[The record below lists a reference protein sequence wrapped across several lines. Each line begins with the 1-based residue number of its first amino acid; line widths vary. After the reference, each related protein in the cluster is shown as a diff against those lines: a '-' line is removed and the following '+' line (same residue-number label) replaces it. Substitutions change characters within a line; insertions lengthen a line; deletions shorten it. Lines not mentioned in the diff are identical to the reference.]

1 MSIDTGGHQNIVKI
15 ELEIYFSD
23 LSSSNVLP
31 FECKFSN
38 AAPEGMS
45 LTKIGAGKYKALIN
59 LGDREPESVMSEFF
73 EKFAYSPS
81 EDLAGDFKVH
91 INIRNKNA
99 TNDWSYSK
107 ASEFDLSVTP
117 IAEVPVA
124 EIEALSDLNH
134 DGKADNHQKFYVNK
148 DVLLEFTVKAA
159 DLDGSE
165 QLNSVFLS
173 GLKDASGQM
182 RGSIVDISGN
192 PVGTLNSSGE
202 VEFSEEEIE
211 KFHHCKLKPCSLF

>member
-1 MSIDTGGHQNIVKI
+1 MEPFSQNTPAIDLITANQSANENITSSFAENKLTGLSIDTGGHQNIVKI

-59 LGDREPESVMSEFF
+59 LGVREPESVMTEFF
-73 EKFAYSPS
+73 EKFSYSPS

-99 TNDWSYSK
+99 TNDWSYSGRVNLICQ
-107 ASEFDLSVTP
+107 SLQ
-117 IAEVPVA
+117 
-124 EIEALSDLNH
+124 LR
-134 DGKADNHQKFYVNK
+134 KFR
-148 DVLLEFTVKAA
+148 LL
-159 DLDGSE
+159 
-165 QLNSVFLS
+165 
-173 GLKDASGQM
+173 
-182 RGSIVDISGN
+182 
-192 PVGTLNSSGE
+192 
-202 VEFSEEEIE
+202 
-211 KFHHCKLKPCSLF
+211 KLKPFLI